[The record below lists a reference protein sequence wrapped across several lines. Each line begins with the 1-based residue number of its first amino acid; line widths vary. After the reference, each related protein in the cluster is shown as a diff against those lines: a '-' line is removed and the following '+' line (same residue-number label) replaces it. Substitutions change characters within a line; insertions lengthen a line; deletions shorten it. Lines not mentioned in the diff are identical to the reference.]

1 MIFHGQ
7 EFLGQDPF
15 PETIPPLDW
24 SDAPRYVG
32 ILEPYRDLIRLRR
45 VWYDTTRAE
54 CASPATGIAT
64 TPRARSGVR
73 GAATGG
79 SGTLSVTL
87 HAR

>member
-32 ILEPYRDLIRLRR
+32 ILEPYRDLIGC
-45 VWYDTTRAE
+45 D
-54 CASPATGIAT
+54 
-64 TPRARSGVR
+64 
-73 GAATGG
+73 G
-79 SGTLSVTL
+79 SGPTRRGPSAPHRRPESLRPLAPEV
-87 HAR
+87 A